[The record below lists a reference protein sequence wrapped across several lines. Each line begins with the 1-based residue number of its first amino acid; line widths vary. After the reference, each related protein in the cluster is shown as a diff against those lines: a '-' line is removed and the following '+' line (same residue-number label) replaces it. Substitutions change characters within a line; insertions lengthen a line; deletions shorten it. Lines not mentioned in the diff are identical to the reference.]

1 MVIARLIILAH
12 ISALACATCS
22 LFSSSDGKCCT
33 NPIPDAQ
40 ESVFLLLLSSTRL
53 APSEFARKFA
63 PARLRQRRGRAVKH
77 PAE

>member
-1 MVIARLIILAH
+1 MVIARLITLAL
-12 ISALACATCS
+12 ISALACAIDPACN

-63 PARLRQRRGRAVKH
+63 PGSPEDSGADER
-77 PAE
+77 